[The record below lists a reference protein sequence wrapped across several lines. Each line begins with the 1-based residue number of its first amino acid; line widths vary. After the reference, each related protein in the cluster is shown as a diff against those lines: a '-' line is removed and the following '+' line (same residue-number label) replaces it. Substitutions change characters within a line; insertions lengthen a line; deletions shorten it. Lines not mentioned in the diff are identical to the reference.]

1 MAFADIPVSTQ
12 TFTVRSNIQ
21 HIELHRF
28 YDELQPITPD
38 SSPRDAGGTG
48 GSRREAAIICIKYQ
62 QNKKGCDPEKDLLK
76 TKRKRTTSKEQES
89 PKRNFLNC
97 ITLIIQIEKRIN
109 IKIFKNGVFQLTG
122 CKDIDNVRRCLKL
135 ILTELSKANER
146 VIARADE
153 QPSDTEQPD
162 TQGSSSTCFQ
172 FEEGSDDFVIYIK
185 SAMRNIDFDLGFKV
199 NRTLLAK
206 RLTCIYEDDD
216 DVIIPDAIG
225 NKMDVKVK
233 LRITREQL
241 EHLPV
246 TKITNPTHSEPK
258 EEKILYKNCLH
269 IIEPD
274 KKKLET
280 KLKDKFVSISVFQ
293 NGKVLLSAMDASI
306 QEKYYEWFTNLISE
320 IEEDIKPPVL
330 PKKTFL
336 VGKSRQ
342 KTKLVI

>member
-21 HIELHRF
+21 HIALHQF
-28 YDELQPITPD
+28 YEKLEPADVCPLRSAQPG
-38 SSPRDAGGTG
+38 SPPGGGTG
-48 GSRREAAIICIKYQ
+48 GTRQEAAIICIKYQ
-62 QNKKGCDPEKDLLK
+62 QHKKGCDPEKDLK

-135 ILTELSKANER
+135 ILTELSKANDR
-146 VIARADE
+146 RGVS
-153 QPSDTEQPD
+153 P
-162 TQGSSSTCFQ
+162 TCFQ
-172 FEEGSDDFVIYIK
+172 LKEGSDDFVIYIK

-199 NRTLLAK
+199 NRALLAK

-233 LRITREQL
+233 LRITREEL

-246 TKITNPTHSEPK
+246 IKITNPTHTEPK
-258 EEKILYKNCLH
+258 EEEILYKNCLH

-306 QEKYYEWFTNLISE
+306 KEKYYEWFTNLINE

-342 KTKLVI
+342 KPSLLSKLVI